1 MGKKPGNYTGYFM
14 GLFAYLFLAFIW
26 SITGMPSV
34 IDTLIIP
41 FTLSVVMFILI
52 QATALRYQHWGYFH
66 RYIEPVVLWLPINLL
81 TMWTPIISTSLRMF
95 GNALAGSVI
104 IGLVNWATKSASM
117 AIFSFMGEAG
127 QIILGPILIGVF
139 NLYFGLFSGFIQ
151 TLVFSSL
158 NAVWIS
164 QEMPEDDSM
173 GTEKQV
179 ARGEPLKE

>member
-1 MGKKPGNYTGYFM
+1 MLIMKRG
-14 GLFAYLFLAFIW
+14 GLNQ
-26 SITGMPSV
+26 
-34 IDTLIIP
+34 DEHDDR
-41 FTLSVVMFILI
+41 
-52 QATALRYQHWGYFH
+52 Q
-66 RYIEPVVLWLPINLL
+66 
-81 TMWTPIISTSLRMF
+81 
-95 GNALAGSVI
+95 
-104 IGLVNWATKSASM
+104 
-117 AIFSFMGEAG
+117 GEG
-127 QIILGPILIGVF
+127 DQIILGPILIGVF